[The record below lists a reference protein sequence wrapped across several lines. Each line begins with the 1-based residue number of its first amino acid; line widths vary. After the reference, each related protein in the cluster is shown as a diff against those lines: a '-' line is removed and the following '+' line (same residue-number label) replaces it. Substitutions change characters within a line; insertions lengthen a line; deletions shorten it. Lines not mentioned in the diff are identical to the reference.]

1 MISKLDVVLLVINVV
16 YLLINLYIMI
26 RRLEDEYD
34 QERAERTSKG

>member
-26 RRLEDEYD
+26 RRWEDEYD
-34 QERAERTSKG
+34 QESAERSSKG

>member
-26 RRLEDEYD
+26 RRWEDELN
-34 QERAERTSKG
+34 ERSEDLW

>member
-34 QERAERTSKG
+34 QERAERSSKG

>member
-34 QERAERTSKG
+34 QERAERTSEG

>member
-26 RRLEDEYD
+26 RRWEDEYD
-34 QERAERTSKG
+34 QERAERSSKG